1 MRRAEQEPVIPQ
13 KWLTPLRLAVIAGGY
28 GLYRLIEDRYSVV
41 SALLVGSGAVMVAYA
56 LVNRY
61 GLRRSDRSG
70 LLQVGQT
77 ILGLGLI
84 GVGLYLLLR

>member
-1 MRRAEQEPVIPQ
+1 MRRSEQQPLIPE
-13 KWLTPLRLAVIAGGY
+13 KLLMPIRLAVVVLGY
-28 GLYRLIEDRYSVV
+28 VLYRWLEDRYSIAASLFV
-41 SALLVGSGAVMVAYA
+41 AAGTIMVAYA

-61 GLRRSDRSG
+61 GLWRRDRMG

-84 GVGLYLLLR
+84 GIGIYLIST

>member
-1 MRRAEQEPVIPQ
+1 MRRSEQQPVIPE
-13 KWLTPLRLAVIAGGY
+13 KWLMPLRLAVVVGGY
-28 GLYRLIEDRYSVV
+28 ALYRWLESRYSIVASLFV
-41 SALLVGSGAVMVAYA
+41 AAGAVVVAYS

-61 GLRRSDRSG
+61 GLWRRDRMG

-84 GVGLYLLLR
+84 GIGIYLISS